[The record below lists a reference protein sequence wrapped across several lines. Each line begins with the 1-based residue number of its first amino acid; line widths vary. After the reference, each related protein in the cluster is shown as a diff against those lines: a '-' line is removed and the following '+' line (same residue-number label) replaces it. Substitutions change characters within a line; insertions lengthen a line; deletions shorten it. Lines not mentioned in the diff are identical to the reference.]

1 MSALYPQNIY
11 FVEDGQTDVTL
22 DMPFTLGGSLAVYI
36 NGVFAVL
43 GQDYIEVDAITIRFN
58 YQLSSSDVIIT
69 KHSNVTNQK
78 VTVINDT
85 PKPSLYKKY
94 GEAQTLLPN
103 QKYTLKLVHG
113 EQEFESTFFT
123 ILDPFYSTYEV
134 IAMDLGAIVEDIPR
148 DRILLLIHNNSI
160 ISQNIASEENL
171 ELLESEEKTPF
182 VFRQYVRYRTELDI
196 MMNRFLE
203 ASLDQGRV
211 KKMLGE
217 LEIEREGKFS
227 LNDVKGLIDDL
238 KKKLAKA
245 EKDLVGFQTKT
256 IAASAVRGGSDSY
269 PLATPRRGF
278 SSPPAAATSGESE

>member
-1 MSALYPQNIY
+1 MGNLSPQNIY
-11 FVEDGQTDVTL
+11 FVEDGQTDITL
-22 DMPFTLGGSLAVYI
+22 DIPSAQDGSLNVYI

-43 GQDYIEVDAITIRFN
+43 GQDYIELDPITIRFN

-69 KHSNVTNQK
+69 KHTNVTNQK

-103 QKYTLKLVHG
+103 QKYTLKFVQG
-113 EQEFESTFFT
+113 DQEFEAVFYTL
-123 ILDPFYSTYEV
+123 LDPFYSTYE
-134 IAMDLGAIVEDIPR
+134 IISMDLGEIVDAIPK
-148 DRILLLIHNNSI
+148 DRIQLLIHNNSI
-160 ISQNIASEENL
+160 LSQNIASEENL
-171 ELLESEEKTPF
+171 SLLESEEKTPF

-196 MMNRFLE
+196 LMNRFLTS
-203 ASLDQGRV
+203 SLDQGRV

-227 LNDVKGLIDDL
+227 LADVKGLIGDL
-238 KKKLAKA
+238 KKKLADA
-245 EKDLVGFQTKT
+245 EKALIGVQTRT
-256 IAASAVRGGSDSY
+256 IAASAVRGGADSY

-278 SSPPAAATSGESE
+278 SSPPAAASSGASE